1 MREPKNQSAV
11 AKRFGEW
18 CDINIDII
26 DDCANIRSKG
36 IAAKVDFL
44 QRAIELWRFHECK
57 DQNGV
62 EFEDFVQ
69 TEMLV
74 EGDKLR
80 FDVPKRLGSLGS
92 GTSAVQLQPR
102 LLTFLLL
109 YHREQFEILQII
121 EKFIEKIR
129 PQLTILDFKKT
140 KTGTTRCYTNTRVA
154 ATTLRSFGFL
164 RFTHKEA
171 FKTWVLS
178 LPGLL
183 VASRVLENPSNWNER
198 PPHDRKGHFVHPSI
212 LNAQAALST
221 YDQFVRQLQFVCE
234 PNVEV
239 FKTFDEVL
247 RKAHTLLDEYWK
259 ILRAPDTS
267 KEIKRSETESKLKH
281 LALLPTI
288 EDFYAEFSKCIRV
301 EQLIK
306 DVFGNY

>member
-1 MREPKNQSAV
+1 MSEPINQSAE

-18 CDINIDII
+18 CDVNIEII
-26 DDCANIRSKG
+26 DDGANVQSQG

-69 TEMLV
+69 TVMLV
-74 EGDKLR
+74 DGDKLR
-80 FDVPKRLGSLGS
+80 FNVPKRLGRLDS

-109 YHREQFEILQII
+109 YHREEFEIFQII

-164 RFTHKEA
+164 RFTQKEA

-183 VASRVLENPSNWNER
+183 VASRVLENPSSWNER
-198 PPHDRKGHFVHPSI
+198 PSHDRKRYFVHPAI

-239 FKTFDEVL
+239 FKTFDDVL
-247 RKAHTLLDEYWK
+247 RKAYTLLDEYWK
-259 ILRAPDTS
+259 ILRDPDTS
-267 KEIKRSETESKLKH
+267 KDIKKTETESKLKQ
-281 LALLPTI
+281 LALLPKV
-288 EDFYAEFSKCIRV
+288 EDFYVEFSKCIRV
-301 EQLIK
+301 EQLLK
-306 DVFGNY
+306 DVDE